1 MVTGDK
7 NLEAEYIQS
16 KRRSDLTSGGK
27 KAGEKKLRLRALST
41 VLVMG
46 MLAMLVIFGSSAASL
61 SSAAY
66 AVNVDGE
73 QVAVLVSQQ

>member
-16 KRRSDLTSGGK
+16 PRRSDLTHGGK
-27 KAGEKKLRLRALST
+27 QAGEKKLRLRTLST

-73 QVAVLVSQQ
+73 QVA